1 MFKRWFGKETPK
13 DHQPVVVVSGLPR
26 SGTSMMMKMLDA
38 GGIPVVI
45 DGIRGADRD
54 NPKGYY
60 EFERVKQLD
69 KGDTAWVADAQGKA
83 VKVIS
88 ALLQHLPADQEYR
101 IIFMERNIDEVLAS
115 QRKMMQNRGE
125 GGKDAGGKD
134 AGGKDAGGNVA
145 GSDTAGDNV
154 AGGEDVPDAEMAALF
169 ARHVEQVEAWMAQQP
184 NVQVLHVD
192 YNALLADPA
201 PFVARLHDFL
211 PFALDT
217 AAMTAVVD
225 PDLYRNRRR

>member
-1 MFKRWFGKETPK
+1 
-13 DHQPVVVVSGLPR
+13 
-26 SGTSMMMKMLDA
+26 
-38 GGIPVVI
+38 
-45 DGIRGADRD
+45 
-54 NPKGYY
+54 
-60 EFERVKQLD
+60 
-69 KGDTAWVADAQGKA
+69 
-83 VKVIS
+83 
-88 ALLQHLPADQEYR
+88 QHLPADQEYR

-125 GGKDAGGKD
+125 GGNV
-134 AGGKDAGGNVA
+134 AGGNVA
-145 GSDTAGDNV
+145 SDTAGS
-154 AGGEDVPDAEMAALF
+154 EDVPDAEMAALF

-184 NVQVLHVD
+184 NVQVLHID